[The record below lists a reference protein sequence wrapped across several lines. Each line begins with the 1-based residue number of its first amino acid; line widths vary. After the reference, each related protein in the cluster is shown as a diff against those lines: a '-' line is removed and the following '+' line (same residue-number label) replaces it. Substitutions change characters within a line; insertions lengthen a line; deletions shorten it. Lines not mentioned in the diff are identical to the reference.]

1 MTSID
6 NSAFNGCSS
15 LTAVTLPNSITS
27 ISEYCFYGCSSLTSI
42 TIPNTVTEIKTFA
55 FANTGFT
62 SVTVP
67 SGITKIGVSAWRYCN
82 SLTSVTISDTVTFIG
97 TCAFS
102 DNPNL
107 RTVVIGS
114 GVQTI
119 DLNVF
124 SPNTALSSL
133 TCKAVIP
140 PTLTRDDSIPKT
152 TYPIYVPA
160 GSVDAYK
167 AANIW
172 KNHENQIQAIP
183 TT

>member
-1 MTSID
+1 MA
-6 NSAFNGCSS
+6 N
-15 LTAVTLPNSITS
+15 VV
-27 ISEYCFYGCSSLTSI
+27 
-42 TIPNTVTEIKTFA
+42 IPNTVTEIKAYA
-55 FANTGFT
+55 FARNGFT

-67 SGITKIGVSAWRYCN
+67 SGVIKIEVSAWRYCDN
-82 SLTSVTISDTVTFIG
+82 LTSVTISDTVTFIG
-97 TCAFS
+97 TCAFC
-102 DNPNL
+102 NCPNL

-119 DLNVF
+119 DMNVF
-124 SPNTALSSL
+124 GPSTALSSL
-133 TCKAVIP
+133 TCKALTP
-140 PTLTRDDSIPKT
+140 PTLTRYDSIPQNT

-172 KNHENQIQAIP
+172 NNHASQIQAIP